1 MDFRIIIKNGGK
13 CLVYDEIVNAKDENE
28 ALQKLLE
35 KVSINTDDTIEIKEI
50 SKEEKALR
58 LGIAKKNEVLS
69 SLVQDLENL
78 SKLTESYDESKLL
91 KDLRSKLIDISNT
104 LVEYE
109 TKERGLEELEV

>member
-13 CLVYDEIVNAKDENE
+13 CLVYDEIVNATDENK

-35 KVSINTDDTIEIKEI
+35 KVTISTDDTIEIKEI

-58 LGIAKKNEVLS
+58 LGIAKKNKELS
-69 SLVQDLENL
+69 SLVQDLEKL

-104 LVEYE
+104 LIDYE
-109 TKERGLEELEV
+109 TKERGL